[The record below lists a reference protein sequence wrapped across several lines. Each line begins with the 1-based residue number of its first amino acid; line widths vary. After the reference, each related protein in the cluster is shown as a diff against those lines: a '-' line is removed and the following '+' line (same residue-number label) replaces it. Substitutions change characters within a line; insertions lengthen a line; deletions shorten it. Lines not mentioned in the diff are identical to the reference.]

1 MSIPKKLLNYLQQKK
16 AKYEVREHKTVFTA
30 WDLAQ
35 TLHKKP
41 KEIMKT
47 VVVKLNGKEP
57 VLVLLTA
64 DQLLDKKKF
73 LKRVKAWITAPRAPE
88 AAVALKEKLHGKAR
102 SLVFAE
108 ERWLREKVLGKPGA
122 TPPFGEVV
130 KMPVFADRQAM
141 APKMLLLNSG
151 SYENSLSISNV
162 EFKKLVQV
170 VEGRFGMMRKDK

>member
-1 MSIPKKLLNYLQQKK
+1 MSVPKKLLNYLQQKK
-16 AKYEVREHKTVFTA
+16 VKYDVVEHKTVFTA

-35 TLHKKP
+35 TLHRKP

-73 LKRVKAWITAPRAPE
+73 LNGVNAWITAPRAPE
-88 AAVALKEKLHGKAR
+88 AAVALRVKLHGKAR

-141 APKMLLLNSG
+141 TPKMLMLNSG
-151 SYENSLSISNV
+151 SYEASLLMAKEHYEKLQPVVKGKVGILRK
-162 EFKKLVQV
+162 FK
-170 VEGRFGMMRKDK
+170 